1 MTKTIDIP
9 GQWRDKARRPQLCW
23 TNPRKLARIK
33 DASRLI
39 GPENRYHLFSIPWNT
54 PRMLKPTGGANKHS
68 SLLENFEMRHSHR
81 QKYQGFTLVELLVV
95 IAIIGTLVGL
105 LLPAVQA
112 AREAARS
119 NTCRNNL
126 TQLQKAITQRETRM
140 GDFPGYI
147 NMLGIKGTSRQI
159 RASWVVTTFPDIE
172 QTALWDR
179 WNQDSV
185 VSGSSLDPQALP
197 QLEIL
202 ICPSDPPTTAG
213 APLLSYVANSGWIQ
227 RTNGNLSSLSI
238 PSGSPFTK
246 GWENPANG
254 VFLDKTRRILV
265 PDVADSHIGPV
276 DEMDDLG
283 VEMQSVTTAYIQA
296 KGDGTSATMLLSES
310 RRATTWTYPSIEV
323 NDYAPTGGTTD
334 EKYHFGYCWEQPEA
348 IADALG
354 PGGGVKQY
362 FRMNAPLPPEVT
374 PAQDYNNYAAPR
386 DMQMVDG
393 FANSNHP
400 GGVNVAFVGGAVQY
414 MGDSIEPR
422 VYAQLMTTNRNQSDL
437 HVGTRFEK
445 DLAPLS
451 EGEY

>member
-140 GDFPGYI
+140 GEYPGYI
-147 NMLGIKGTSRQI
+147 NMLGIKGTNRQI

-179 WNQDSV
+179 WNQDAV
-185 VSGSSLDPQALP
+185 VDGLDTALP

-227 RTNGNLSSLSI
+227 RTNSLLSGISSVMH
-238 PSGSPFTK
+238 PQSPFTK
-246 GWENPANG
+246 PDQENPANG
-254 VFLDKTRRILV
+254 VFLDKTRLELLPPGSNHV
-265 PDVADSHIGPV
+265 GPS
-276 DEMDDLG
+276 DEMDNSRID
-283 VEMQSVTTAYIQA
+283 MQSVNTAYIQA
-296 KGDGTSATMLLSES
+296 KGDGTTSTMLLSES
-310 RRATTWTYPSIEV
+310 RRATTWAYPEG
-323 NDYAPTGGTTD
+323 NDYTTGGTPD

-348 IADALG
+348 IAADLSNTNTTD
-354 PGGGVKQY
+354 PNLKKY
-362 FRMNAPLPPEVT
+362 YRMNAPLPTEVS
-374 PAQDYNNYAAPR
+374 PADDYNNYSIPR
-386 DMQMVDG
+386 DMKPVDG

-400 GGVNVAFVGGAVQY
+400 GGVNVAFVGGSVQY

-422 VYAQLMTTNRNQSDL
+422 VYAQLMTSNRNQSEL
-437 HVGTRFEK
+437 HVGDTFEK
-445 DLAPLS
+445 NLPPLS